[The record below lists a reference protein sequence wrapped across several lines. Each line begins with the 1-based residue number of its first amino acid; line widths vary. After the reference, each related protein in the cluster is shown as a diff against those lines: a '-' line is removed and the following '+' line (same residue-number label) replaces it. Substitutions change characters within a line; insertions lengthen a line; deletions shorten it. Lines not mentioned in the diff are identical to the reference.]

1 MREGVAES
9 DARRGG
15 FDQFAGARAVKHAG
29 LSSHDGTSLYT
40 GGREKGVE
48 SRKLKVKITTEERR
62 KEGRRKEEREDNAE
76 TQSALRS
83 AERPGR
89 NSQS

>member
-1 MREGVAES
+1 
-9 DARRGG
+9 
-15 FDQFAGARAVKHAG
+15 
-29 LSSHDGTSLYT
+29 LYT

-48 SRKLKVKITTEERR
+48 SRELKVKRTTEERR